1 MSSQPYPLLI
11 QGLFTNAN
19 AGQQTIE
26 PAGAGSFGWQN
37 KITTGRGKLVLLD
50 FITTNIDPVNPG
62 MKSLGRFNY
71 IVGGQT
77 VVQNMEMRSF
87 IPSAY
92 PRSNE
97 ILILKQPGG
106 QSVSLNFINTA
117 DAAGLVVHHY
127 FENQFATA
135 EVIEARNTSELKQRI
150 QEITN
155 AFQTGIKGGTSQEF
169 TVPTG
174 IGNVVAV
181 EFILNIPSSKDAPM
195 IVEVKPKSRSLD
207 QNAKLHA
214 MFADIAASKFE
225 FVGKARTAE
234 EWKVILISGHSI
246 ATGGQGEVIAG
257 IEGELICI
265 RESSAS
271 MSVSRM
277 ASLIEYVAA
286 FGAEHGIQFRDV
298 VYDQYY
304 GVER

>member
-50 FITTNIDPVNPG
+50 FITTNIDPVSPG
-62 MKSLGRFNY
+62 MVSLGRFNY

-87 IPSAY
+87 IPSAF

-97 ILILKQPGG
+97 ILKLKQPGG

-181 EFILNIPSSKDAPM
+181 EFILNTNVVAPKDWTTSAFS
-195 IVEVKPKSRSLD
+195 VEVNGISILDNVAGAIFLPCSARPGLIFPIVIKSGSTIKMSCD
-207 QNAKLHA
+207 TSA
-214 MFADIAASKFE
+214 IAAGDTMNFTMRLY
-225 FVGKARTAE
+225 FDNDV
-234 EWKVILISGHSI
+234 SGNKIYTPS
-246 ATGGQGEVIAG
+246 Q
-257 IEGELICI
+257 C
-265 RESSAS
+265 
-271 MSVSRM
+271 
-277 ASLIEYVAA
+277 
-286 FGAEHGIQFRDV
+286 
-298 VYDQYY
+298 
-304 GVER
+304 